1 MAKEQTTQRK
11 EQGKAAG
18 KKKKKV
24 ILLALEVL
32 VLVAAI
38 CILVI
43 VMNFEKKNQ
52 RVNIDEEDL
61 DIHIEVA
68 ENESM
73 QGYRNIAL
81 FGVDS
86 TTGSLG
92 KDKESK
98 TRSDTI
104 IIASI
109 NEETKEVKLVS
120 VYRDTFLN
128 LGNDTYTK
136 CNAAY
141 QKGGPE
147 QAMQMLNTNLDMD
160 IKDFVTVGFK
170 GLKDVVDALGGVEIE
185 ITKGEISH
193 LNNYQYSMAED
204 MKIEY
209 TPVKEPGLQTLNGL
223 QTVAY
228 CRIRQIGNDF
238 QRTERQRTVIMQIA
252 EKSKTMNPSQ
262 LNEIATAAFE
272 EVYTSLELQEI
283 LDLLVMVNEYE
294 IVDSAGFPEMDMLTT
309 GTIGSHGSCVVPL
322 DLAESVVW
330 LHEFLFDEKD
340 YQVTERV
347 QRNSDEVDEKTG
359 PYLQ

>member
-1 MAKEQTTQRK
+1 MAKEQTTQ
-11 EQGKAAG
+11 
-18 KKKKKV
+18 KKGTKSSKSKKKV
-24 ILLALEVL
+24 LLLALEVL

-43 VMNFEKKNQ
+43 VMKFERTNT

-61 DIHIEVA
+61 DIHIDVA
-68 ENESM
+68 ENETM
-73 QGYRNIAL
+73 KGYRNIAL

-136 CNAAY
+136 CNSAY
-141 QKGGPE
+141 SQGGPE
-147 QAMQMLNTNLDMD
+147 QAIQMLNTNLDMD

-185 ITKGEISH
+185 ITQGEISH

-238 QRTERQRTVIMQIA
+238 QRTERQRTVITQIS
-252 EKSKTMNPSQ
+252 EKAKTMNASQ
-262 LNEIATAAFE
+262 LNDIATSAFE

-283 LDLLVMVNEYE
+283 LDLIAEINEYE

-309 GTIGSHGSCVVPL
+309 GTIGSNGSCVVPL

-330 LHEFLFDEKD
+330 LHEFLFEEEG

-347 QRNSDEVDEKTG
+347 QNNSDEVDRITS

>member
-1 MAKEQTTQRK
+1 MEKEQNTQK
-11 EQGKAAG
+11 KG
-18 KKKKKV
+18 KKAPMSKKKL
-24 ILLALEVL
+24 ILLVVEIL
-32 VLVAAI
+32 VLVAAV
-38 CILVI
+38 CILII
-43 VMNFEKKNQ
+43 VMNFEDKNT
-52 RVNIDEEDL
+52 RVNIDEEVL
-61 DIHIEVA
+61 DIHVEVA

-73 QGYRNIAL
+73 KGYRNIAL

-92 KDKESK
+92 KEKESK

-185 ITKGEISH
+185 VTKGEISH

-209 TPVKEPGLQTLNGL
+209 IPVKEPGLQTLNGL
-223 QTVAY
+223 QAVAY

-238 QRTERQRTVIMQIA
+238 QRTERQRTVLTQIS
-252 EKSKTMNPSQ
+252 EKAKTMNASQ
-262 LNEIATAAFE
+262 LNTIATSAFE
-272 EVYTSLELQEI
+272 EVYTSLELEEI
-283 LDLLVMVNEYE
+283 LDLIQIIGEYE
-294 IVDSAGFPEMDMLTT
+294 IVDSTGFPQMDMLTT

-322 DLAESVVW
+322 DLAESVSW
-330 LHEFLFDEKD
+330 LHEFLFDEEN
-340 YQVTERV
+340 YQVTDRV
-347 QRNSDEVDEKTG
+347 QTNSDTIDEKTG
-359 PYLQ
+359 VYLN

>member
-1 MAKEQTTQRK
+1 MAKKQIS
-11 EQGKAAG
+11 
-18 KKKKKV
+18 KKSGTKSAKSSKKI
-24 ILLALEVL
+24 ILLVVELL
-32 VLVAAI
+32 VLVVALAFLGVAI
-38 CILVI
+38 FL
-43 VMNFEKKNQ
+43 EDKGPE
-52 RVNIDEEDL
+52 RVNIEVDDL
-61 DIHIEVA
+61 DIHVDVQ
-68 ENESM
+68 ENETM
-73 QGYRNIAL
+73 KGYRNIAL

-86 TTGSLG
+86 TTGEL
-92 KDKESK
+92 KSK

-109 NEETKEVKLVS
+109 NLETKDVKLVS

-147 QAMQMLNTNLDMD
+147 QAIQMLNTNLDMD
-160 IKDFVTVGFK
+160 ITDFITVGFK

-209 TPVKEPGLQTLNGL
+209 TPVKEPGLQKLNGL
-223 QTVAY
+223 QAVAY

-238 QRTERQRTVIMQIA
+238 QRTERQRTVLTQIS
-252 EKSKTMNPSQ
+252 EKAKTMSVSQ
-262 LNEIATAAFE
+262 LNEIATSAFS

-283 LDLLVMVNEYE
+283 LDMIIE
-294 IVDSAGFPEMDMLTT
+294 ITDYKIVESSGFPEMNKLKT
-309 GTIGSHGSCVVPL
+309 GNIGSHGSCVVPVN
-322 DLAESVVW
+322 LAESVSW
-330 LHEFLFDEKD
+330 LHEFLFEEEN

-347 QRNSDEVDEKTG
+347 QKNSDTIDAKTSE
-359 PYLQ
+359 YLK